1 MNGIIPLY
9 KPKGLTSHDCV
20 HKIRKILHIKK
31 VGHTGTL
38 DPDVEGVLPIC
49 VGEATK
55 IIPFLLTLPK
65 EYKTEVALG
74 RTTTTEDAAGE
85 VLEEMPVGASF
96 PTQKQVEQVLHD
108 HQGDITQIPPMYS
121 AVKVKG
127 KKLYEYAREGI
138 EVERPKRTITIHKA
152 SLIQEKTR
160 LAEGKFQCR
169 ILCSKGTY
177 IRTLCVTIGAALG
190 YPAHMSQLTRTISD
204 GINLSETYTLEEIT
218 EKKQQ
223 NSLSDVFLPVSQGLQ
238 HLPTL
243 QVDEAKKRKVLQG
256 QKLAYSQDDN
266 VKTTPF
272 KIMHEEE
279 LLAVY
284 EIHPTESGLVKPVR
298 VFNLYKNE
306 GE

>member
-65 EYKTEVALG
+65 EYEAEVALG
-74 RTTTTEDAAGE
+74 RTTTTEDATGE
-85 VLEEMPVGASF
+85 VLEEMPPGTAF
-96 PTQKQVEQVLHD
+96 PTQNQVEQVLHD
-108 HQGDITQIPPMYS
+108 HQGEITQVPPMYS

-127 KKLYEYAREGI
+127 KKLYEYARAGI
-138 EVERPKRTITIHKA
+138 EVERPKRTITIHEA
-152 SLIQEKTR
+152 TLIKDKIR

-190 YPAHMSQLTRTISD
+190 YPAHMSQLTRTMSD
-204 GINLSETYTLEEIT
+204 GIDVSETYTLEEIT
-218 EKKQQ
+218 DKKQQ
-223 NSLSDVFLPVSQGLQ
+223 NNLTDIFLPVSQGLH

-256 QKLAYSQDDN
+256 QKLSFSVDN
-266 VKTTPF
+266 LKTTPF
-272 KIMHEEE
+272 KMMHEEE

-284 EIHPTESGLVKPVR
+284 DVHPSDSGLIKPVR
-298 VFNLYKNE
+298 VFNLYKSE